1 MTIINPNSLVPV
13 NKGMEN
19 YFVNSI
25 VPQLLVDANMILQ
38 NFTAPAGKIFSITG
52 EDIGKSIFQIK
63 EKIGHYALVENIR
76 GVMLIERNMENK
88 IRARDGRM
96 FHMNIQPCF
105 CPEEDQIN
113 GVLVTYLDLT
123 GQAAAMKEM
132 EKLNAEHE
140 TLMFALSHEIKQP
153 LSTIVL
159 LKDALQEAFKNQDS
173 FLFKKWIGD
182 LYRTSKNIKVLI
194 DQITEPD
201 LPADPNA
208 RQKKW

>member
-1 MTIINPNSLVPV
+1 MTIINQNTLVPV
-13 NKGMEN
+13 NKGLEN

-38 NFTAPAGKIFSITG
+38 DFTAPAGKFFSITR
-52 EDIGKSIFQIK
+52 EDIGKSIYQVK
-63 EKIGHYALVENIR
+63 EKIGHYALVENIK
-76 GVMLIERNMENK
+76 GVMLIERNMENE
-88 IRARDGRM
+88 IRTRDGRM
-96 FHMNIQPCF
+96 FHMNIQPYF

-113 GVLVTYLDLT
+113 GVIVTYLDLT

-159 LKDALQEAFKNQDS
+159 LKDALQKLLKIRILFCLKN
-173 FLFKKWIGD
+173 G
-182 LYRTSKNIKVLI
+182 
-194 DQITEPD
+194 
-201 LPADPNA
+201 
-208 RQKKW
+208 